1 MPLWGYFFLLFQHK
15 PQTVWWDSIIL
26 YVHPL
31 FEDYVGHA
39 HIPHASCWSGPRPV
53 ASLQG
58 TGWIHCGP
66 GDVKSKWTLEASLS
80 CGRILHP
87 QELTNSS
94 PKKGLF
100 QWEKTIWTIHWFLGF
115 MVSFPG
121 SINQFFPFSHLG
133 AGFQTFIYLFL
144 LLPGDDDPTL
154 TNSYFSNGLVKNH
167 QTSHVSLF
175 FVVGGGGDVM

>member
-1 MPLWGYFFLLFQHK
+1 MGFNDFICSPLIWRLCGACAY
-15 PQTVWWDSIIL
+15 S
-26 YVHPL
+26 
-31 FEDYVGHA
+31 
-39 HIPHASCWSGPRPV
+39 SCLMLSPPRPV

-66 GDVKSKWTLEASLS
+66 GDVKIKWTLEASPS

-100 QWEKTIWTIHWFLGF
+100 QWEKTIWTTHWFLGD

-121 SINQFFPFSHLG
+121 SINQFFPFFLISVLVFKH
-133 AGFQTFIYLFL
+133 FFNLFL

-154 TNSYFSNGLVKNH
+154 TNSYFSNGLVKKPPN
-167 QTSHVSLF
+167 
-175 FVVGGGGDVM
+175 